1 MPEQYRHLLPS
12 DFDRYDCV
20 KISKVFYFT
29 LIYLL
34 RAYIAWVMSVS
45 NMQDRVGVI
54 EFLYPDPQLFY
65 LNLLSG
71 MLGIF
76 LLFLLSMRRPEAP
89 RWVLWFWPK
98 SREVIVVALCFDL
111 LVSAYGY
118 ITLALFS
125 AEYLAIQATVTL
137 LIITFC
143 YRSKRLSLNL
153 AEFPIAIPE
162 K

>member
-20 KISKVFYFT
+20 KISKVFYLT

-54 EFLYPDPQLFY
+54 EFLYPDPHLFY

-76 LLFLLSMRRPEAP
+76 LLLLLSMRRPGASE
-89 RWVLWFWPK
+89 WVQWFWPK
-98 SREVIVVALCFDL
+98 SREVILVALGFDL
-111 LVSAYGY
+111 LVRLSGY
-118 ITLALFS
+118 VVLALFS
-125 AEYLAIQATVTL
+125 VEYLALQSIIM
-137 LIITFC
+137 LIIMVSC
-143 YRSKRLSLNL
+143 YRSKRLALNL
-153 AEFPIAIPE
+153 AEFPVAVPE